1 MHLLDQQYTRTP
13 FFGVRRMMVCLREAG
28 HGVNPKRI
36 RRLMRLMGLEA
47 IYPKPRL
54 SQGGPGHK
62 IYPYPLSGVLIER
75 TNQVWS
81 TDITYVVCDMD
92 LSAWWR

>member
-1 MHLLDQQYTRTP
+1 
-13 FFGVRRMMVCLREAG
+13 MMVCLREAG

-75 TNQVWS
+75 TNQIWS